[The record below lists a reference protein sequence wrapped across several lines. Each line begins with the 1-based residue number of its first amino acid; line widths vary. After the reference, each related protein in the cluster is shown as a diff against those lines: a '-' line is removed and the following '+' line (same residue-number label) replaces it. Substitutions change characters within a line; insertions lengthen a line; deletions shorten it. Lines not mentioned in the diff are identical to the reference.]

1 MSYTETTWKKGDAI
15 TAEKL
20 NNIEGGIKANE
31 TAIGQIDTSGDD
43 SVFIVNIDAED
54 SGGTITATADKT
66 RQEMSAAVEAGKL
79 IIIRLTRNYST
90 PRPSEIYEMTPPNIH
105 VAPPE
110 AGGYAFTAEKIL
122 QIDST
127 SKRIYTAELLISVDN
142 NTDTI
147 TVSFPTYSFT

>member
-1 MSYTETTWKKGDAI
+1 MSYEKTNWQVGDTI

-20 NNIEGGIKANE
+20 NKIEDQVAANE
-31 TAIGQIDTSGDD
+31 EAISSAGGDD

-54 SGGTITATADKT
+54 SGGTITAATADKT
-66 RQEMSAAVEAGKL
+66 RQEMSAAVEAEKP

-90 PRPSEIYEMTPPNIH
+90 SQPSTIYEMTPPDIH

-122 QIDST
+122 QIDGT
-127 SKRIYTAELLISVDN
+127 LKRIYTAKLLISVDN

>member
-1 MSYTETTWKKGDAI
+1 MSYTKTTWKTGDVI

-20 NNIEGGIKANE
+20 NKIEDQVAANE
-31 TAIGQIDTSGDD
+31 EAISSAGGDD

-66 RQEMSAAVEAGKL
+66 RQEMSAAVEAEKP

-90 PRPSEIYEMTPPNIH
+90 PQPSTIYEMTPNIN

-127 SKRIYTAELLISVDN
+127 SKIIYTAKLLISVDN
-142 NTDTI
+142 NTDII

>member
-1 MSYTETTWKKGDAI
+1 MSYEKTNWQKGDVI

-20 NNIEGGIKANE
+20 NNIENE
-31 TAIGQIDTSGDD
+31 LEALDD
-43 SVFIVNIDAED
+43 RVFIVNIDAED
-54 SGGTITATADKT
+54 NGNTITAATADKT

-90 PRPSEIYEMTPPNIH
+90 PRPSEIYEMTPPNIFT
-105 VAPPE
+105 APPE
-110 AGGYAFTAEKIL
+110 TGGYAFTAEKIL
-122 QIDST
+122 QIDGT
-127 SKRIYTAELLISVDN
+127 SKRIYTAKLLISVDN